1 MGIRIYDKNSGA
13 YLGDISHDD
22 LKLMVDQFEE
32 ESSTD
37 QDYFI
42 DAATVDLL
50 RDAGASP
57 ALERL
62 LRECVGTSDGIDIRW
77 EES

>member
-1 MGIRIYDKNSGA
+1 MGIRILDKDSGA
-13 YLGDISHDD
+13 YLGDITRED
-22 LKLMVDQFEE
+22 LQLMIDQFEE

-42 DAATVDLL
+42 DAATIDLL
-50 RDAGASP
+50 HDAGASP
-57 ALERL
+57 ALEKL
-62 LRECVGTSDGIDIRW
+62 LRDIVGTSEGVDIRW

>member
-1 MGIRIYDKNSGA
+1 MSIRIFDKDSGA
-13 YLGDISHDD
+13 LLGEITHDD
-22 LKLMVDQFEE
+22 LQLMVDQFEE

-42 DAATVDLL
+42 DAATIDLL
-50 RDAGASP
+50 HEAGASP
-57 ALERL
+57 ALEKL
-62 LRECVGTSDGIDIRW
+62 LRECVGTSEGIDIRW

>member
-1 MGIRIYDKNSGA
+1 
-13 YLGDISHDD
+13 
-22 LKLMVDQFEE
+22 VDQFEE

-37 QDYFI
+37 QDYFV
-42 DAATVDLL
+42 DAATIDLL
-50 RDAGASP
+50 HDAGASP
-57 ALERL
+57 ALEKL

>member
-1 MGIRIYDKNSGA
+1 MRIRIFDKDSGA
-13 YLGDISHDD
+13 YLGDITRED
-22 LKLMVDQFEE
+22 LQLMIDQFEE

-42 DAATVDLL
+42 DSATIDLL
-50 RDAGASP
+50 HAAGASP
-57 ALERL
+57 ELERL
-62 LRECVGTSDGIDIRW
+62 LREIVGTSDGVDIRW